1 MFSLE
6 NKNRR
11 TFPQK
16 MKKRSYRKIT
26 PLVEKRRNS
35 RILAYLDRRPFGIY
49 AAGRLLQPGCVMAAQ
64 GILVPSV
71 KVRILAGL
79 FSNKK
84 LKMLPKWRNWQTRQ
98 VQVLVSVTGGGG
110 SSPLFGIYF
119 ICFCSRSK
127 KFFRCLLKEI
137 KKHIE

>member
-35 RILAYLDRRPFGIY
+35 RILAYLDRRPFGTY

-79 FSNKK
+79 FPFKFLNWF
-84 LKMLPKWRNWQTRQ
+84 MPKWRNW
-98 VQVLVSVTGGGG
+98 
-110 SSPLFGIYF
+110 
-119 ICFCSRSK
+119 
-127 KFFRCLLKEI
+127 
-137 KKHIE
+137 